1 LSSVQELYL
10 EGQSLLKRVP
20 NPPLEAKILILKA
33 LGLSEESF
41 YSYPERSVSKN
52 KRMEFLRLVSKR
64 VEGMPL
70 AYVIEEKEFWS
81 IPFKVFP
88 GVLIPRPETELLV
101 EKVIELSSGRKE
113 LIVDV
118 GTGAGNIA
126 LSLAKELPK
135 AEIVATDVSQEAL
148 DAAEMNAALQK
159 IAFITFVKGSLFEPL
174 EELQLQKKCDF
185 VVSNPPYVSENE
197 WRSLQEEI
205 VKHEPKMALVAGKGG
220 LEFIEKLIEGAPTF
234 LKLGGTLCFEIGFG
248 QRDDVLSLFG
258 DKWDDPQCFDDLSGI
273 PRLITAR
280 QKILASLLQNDV

>member
-1 LSSVQELYL
+1 
-10 EGQSLLKRVP
+10 
-20 NPPLEAKILILKA
+20 
-33 LGLSEESF
+33 
-41 YSYPERSVSKN
+41 
-52 KRMEFLRLVSKR
+52 
-64 VEGMPL
+64 MPL

-113 LIVDV
+113 LIADI

-126 LSLAKELPK
+126 VSLAKELPK

-174 EELQLQKKCDF
+174 EELQLQEKCDF

-197 WRSLQEEI
+197 WWSLQEEI
-205 VKHEPKMALVAGKGG
+205 VKHEPKMALVAGEGG

-234 LKLGGTLCFEIGFG
+234 LKPGGYLCFEIGFG
-248 QRDDVLSLFG
+248 QREKVLPLFG
-258 DKWDDPQCFDDLSGI
+258 DKWDDPQCFDDPSGI

-280 QKILASLLQNDV
+280 QKILASL

>member
-1 LSSVQELYL
+1 
-10 EGQSLLKRVP
+10 
-20 NPPLEAKILILKA
+20 
-33 LGLSEESF
+33 
-41 YSYPERSVSKN
+41 
-52 KRMEFLRLVSKR
+52 MVSKR

-135 AEIVATDVSQEAL
+135 AEIVATDVLQEAL

-159 IAFITFVKGSLFEPL
+159 ITTITFVKGSLFEPL

-234 LKLGGTLCFEIGFG
+234 LKPGGTLCFEIGFG

>member
-1 LSSVQELYL
+1 
-10 EGQSLLKRVP
+10 
-20 NPPLEAKILILKA
+20 
-33 LGLSEESF
+33 
-41 YSYPERSVSKN
+41 
-52 KRMEFLRLVSKR
+52 MVSKR

-113 LIVDV
+113 LIADI

-126 LSLAKELPK
+126 VSLAKELPK

-148 DAAEMNAALQK
+148 DAAEMNAARQK

-174 EELQLQKKCDF
+174 EKMQLQEKCDF

-197 WRSLQEEI
+197 WWSLQEEI
-205 VKHEPKMALVAGKGG
+205 VKHEPKMALVAGEGG

-234 LKLGGTLCFEIGFG
+234 LKPGGYLCFEIGFG
-248 QRDDVLSLFG
+248 QREKVLPLFG

-280 QKILASLLQNDV
+280 QKILASL